1 MSDSADLQIC
11 YVSSRGEGP
20 EIVQVVELLVASP
33 GALGLDTETTGL
45 DPITKRVRLIQVASD
60 SIALVVDLEAF
71 REGGER
77 QVDWTLPGLRELRQ
91 LLTGPKPK
99 VIQNAAF
106 DLNFLRGEG
115 LEVGGHVFD
124 TMIASK
130 VLNNGHPNRNGL
142 GAIVNRE
149 LGWELPKELQK
160 ANWAGEISTEMVLYA
175 ARDASALPQLVAP
188 LTTKLKRS
196 KVGDVTLWDVFRLEC
211 MCLRPISA
219 MQWHGFGFD
228 RARGEE
234 LLVALQAKAEGLMDE
249 LLRHMQAK
257 LKARY
262 PTEPGQWLP
271 LDADGSFN
279 TRTKETGAIRLG
291 TKQYA
296 GFNPRSPQ
304 QMVKKLAALGVI
316 LPPNEKGKASMDQNL
331 LAFLR
336 QENELIDQYLVW
348 KEAATQVTHIEKL
361 LGSIGPDGRIHANYR
376 QVGTDTGRLS
386 CAEPNLQQVPGDKEF
401 RSLFVPKE
409 GYKLV
414 VADFSQIE
422 LRVAA
427 ELSEEPRMLEAY
439 RAGRDL
445 HTETAALL
453 TKKDWDAVTK
463 EERRSAKAANFGLL
477 FGAGPATLRKQA
489 MSQYGLDLDLKE
501 AKSLVDGFRKAYPK
515 LYEWQVNEGE
525 STTTSVFTRYGRR
538 RILVGFNDKFTT
550 RINTQVQGTAG
561 DIAKIAIAKLWE
573 HLRKA
578 PDEATLI
585 AMVHDEI
592 VLEVREDVVDTWSV
606 RLQGAMEGAGGVV
619 CKLVPIVAEVST
631 GDTWAEAK

>member
-1 MSDSADLQIC
+1 MPDSDKLQIC
-11 YVSSRGEGP
+11 YVQKREEAP
-20 EIVQVVELLVASP
+20 EIVEV
-33 GALGLDTETTGL
+33 LGLIAADPGPLGVDTETTGL
-45 DPITKRVRLIQVASD
+45 DPINNRVRLVQVATPD
-60 SIALVVDLEAF
+60 LALVVDLEAF
-71 REGGER
+71 RAGGQR
-77 QVDWTLPGLRELRQ
+77 QVDWEQEGLRELFCVLVGSR
-91 LLTGPKPK
+91 PK
-99 VIQNAAF
+99 VLQNAAF

-115 LEVGGHVFD
+115 VVLGGPIFD

-142 GAIVNRE
+142 AAIVSRE
-149 LGWELPKELQK
+149 LDAEMSKQEQK
-160 ANWAGEISTEMVLYA
+160 ADWAGELSAEMVEYA
-175 ARDASALPQLVAP
+175 ARDAAVLPQLVEP
-188 LTTKLKRS
+188 LKTKLQRS
-196 KVGDVTLWDVFRLEC
+196 RVGEVTLWDVFRLEA
-211 MCLRPISA
+211 MCLRPIAA
-219 MQWHGFGFD
+219 MQWYGFGFD

-234 LLVALQAKAEGLMDE
+234 LFGVLQAKADGLMQE
-249 LLRHMQAK
+249 LLEFMQAK

-262 PTEPGQWLP
+262 PDEPGQWLP
-271 LDADGSFN
+271 LEADGSFN
-279 TRTKETGAIRLG
+279 TRVKDTGAVRLG
-291 TKQYA
+291 TKRYA

-304 QMVKKLAALGVI
+304 QMVKRLSALGVI
-316 LPPNEKGKASMDQNL
+316 LPPNEKGKESLDQNL

-336 QENELIDQYLVW
+336 KESELIERYLIW

-361 LGSIGPDGRIHANYR
+361 LGSVGPDGRIHANYR

-386 CAEPNLQQVPGDKEF
+386 CAEPNLQQVPRKKEF
-401 RSLFVPKE
+401 RSLFVAKE
-409 GYKLV
+409 NYKLV

-445 HTETAALL
+445 HTETAALI
-453 TKKDWDAVTK
+453 TKKEAGVISK
-463 EERRSAKAANFGLL
+463 EERTSAKMANFGLL

-489 MSQYGLDLDLKE
+489 VAQYGVDMDLKE
-501 AKSLVDGFRKAYPK
+501 AQTLVNGFRAAYPR
-515 LYEWQVNEGE
+515 LYEWQVEEGE

-573 HLRKA
+573 MLREVES
-578 PDEATLI
+578 EARLI

-592 VLEVREDVVDTWSV
+592 VLEVRADLVEVWGS
-606 RLQGAMEGAGGVV
+606 RLQSAMEEAGGVV
-619 CKLVPIVAEVST
+619 CKLVPIVAEVSS
-631 GDTWAEAK
+631 GETWADAK